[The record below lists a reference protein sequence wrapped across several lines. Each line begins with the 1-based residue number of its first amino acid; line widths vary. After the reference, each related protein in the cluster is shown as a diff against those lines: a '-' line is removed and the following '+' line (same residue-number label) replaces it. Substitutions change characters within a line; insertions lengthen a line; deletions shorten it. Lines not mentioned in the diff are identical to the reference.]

1 MHVLN
6 LPFVLGQRE
15 VDPAFVALMK
25 VISSLSLEVNNQ
37 QNPAGARMYLNHS
50 LIKAGNGVPVK
61 ADGSLLL

>member
-1 MHVLN
+1 MYE
-6 LPFVLGQRE
+6 LGQRE

-50 LIKAGNGVPVK
+50 LIKAGNRVPVK